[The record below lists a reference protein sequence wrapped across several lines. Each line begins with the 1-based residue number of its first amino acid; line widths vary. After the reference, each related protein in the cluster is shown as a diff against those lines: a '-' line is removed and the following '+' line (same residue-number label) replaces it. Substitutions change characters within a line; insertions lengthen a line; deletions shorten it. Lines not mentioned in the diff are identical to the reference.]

1 MTLSDMTAYRHV
13 IGGLIHKP
21 QLLLEYDDIKAN
33 DFDYAPAAICFNAI
47 RRFYTSGATELSVME
62 LDQEIVRAGGRVAQI
77 YTEGQGLEFLKHAYE
92 QPENFKFYYERLKK
106 NSLLRKLKQAKY
118 DISEFYVEE
127 KDAISPSEE
136 YKVQQHLDDSSIEEI
151 LNSVEKKYAEI
162 RNDFLNGGRLKG
174 DPAEGI
180 NKLIEDL
187 RQSPSIG
194 PSLEGKIF
202 SSACRGARDGC
213 FFLKSASTSAGK
225 TRTSVFDACHLAYPE
240 RWSWEKENFISE
252 VDAEGEVRQPRKVL
266 FIVTEM
272 DKEELQ
278 TIMLAY
284 LSGVDEDHILTGK
297 YEGCGAEYTRVQYA
311 AEIMKKYSGYF
322 IIEEISEPNLQN
334 VEATIKKYAT
344 VDGVKYVFFDYI
356 HTTASLVSQFT
367 RNGLREDVVL
377 MLMANQLKQLAKDYN
392 IFIFSSTQVNAAAM
406 GNDEMEFMDEKTI
419 RGSKAVADKA
429 DIGYVMTRVSDKGWN
444 SVLPS
449 IKVAIRQGV
458 ISPEVLDYKPTHVL
472 DIYKMRRGRYKMVR
486 IWTRLHLGTGYRKDL
501 FITTAENQP
510 IDEPMDLFSSSSEVD
525 VPVERSHYDKHSS
538 GC

>member
-21 QLLLEYDDIKAN
+21 QLLLEYDDIKST
-33 DFDYAPAAICFNAI
+33 DFDYAPAVVCFNAI
-47 RRFYTSGATELSVME
+47 RKFYSAGSTELSVME
-62 LDQEIVRAGGRVAQI
+62 LDQEITRAGGRVAQI
-77 YTEGQGLEFLKHAYE
+77 YADGNGLEFLKHAYE
-92 QPENFKFYYERLKK
+92 QPENFSFYYERLKK

-118 DISEFYVEE
+118 DISEFYVDE
-127 KDAISPSEE
+127 KDCINPSEE
-136 YKVQQHLDDSSIEEI
+136 YKKQQHLDESSIEEI
-151 LNSVEKKYAEI
+151 LNSVEKKYTEI
-162 RNDFLNGGRLKG
+162 RNNFLNGGRLKG

-180 NKLIEDL
+180 DQLIENL
-187 RQSPSIG
+187 RKSPSIG

-202 SSACRGARDGC
+202 SSACRGAREGC

-240 RWSWEKENFISE
+240 RWSWEKENFIEE
-252 VDAEGEVRQPRKVL
+252 VNSEGEARPPRKVL

-284 LSGVDEDHILTGK
+284 LSGVDEDHILTGQ
-297 YEGCGAEYTRVQYA
+297 YEGCDSEYARVQYA

-322 IIEEISEPNLQN
+322 LVEEISEPNLQN

-344 VDGVKYVFFDYI
+344 VDNVKYVFFDYI
-356 HTTASLVSQFT
+356 HSTASMVEHFT
-367 RNGLREDVVL
+367 RNNLREDSIL
-377 MLMANQLKQLAKDYN
+377 MMMANQLKQLAKDYN
-392 IFIFSSTQVNAAAM
+392 IFIFSSTQVNAAGMNPEDSA
-406 GNDEMEFMDEKTI
+406 FMDEKTI
-419 RGSKAVADKA
+419 RGAKSIADKA
-429 DIGYVMTRVSDKGWN
+429 DIGFGMQRISMKAWN
-444 SVLPS
+444 SVLPKLRS
-449 IKVAIRQGV
+449 AVKEGV
-458 ISPEVLDYKPTHVL
+458 ISVDILANPPTHVI

-486 IWTRLHLGTGYRKDL
+486 IWTRLHLGTGYREDL

-510 IDEPMDLFSSSSEVD
+510 IDEPMDLFSSSIEKN
-525 VPVERSHYDKHSS
+525 VPAERSHYVKHTS

>member
-21 QLLLEYDDIKAN
+21 QLLLEYDDIKST
-33 DFDYAPAAICFNAI
+33 DFDYAPAVVCFNAI
-47 RRFYTSGATELSVME
+47 RKFYSAGSTELSVME
-62 LDQEIVRAGGRVAQI
+62 LDQEITRAGGRVAQV
-77 YTEGQGLEFLKHAYE
+77 YADGNGLEFLKHAYE
-92 QPENFKFYYERLKK
+92 QPENFSFYYERLKK

-162 RNDFLNGGRLKG
+162 RNNFLNGGHLKG

-180 NKLIEDL
+180 DQLIENL
-187 RQSPSIG
+187 RKSPSIG

-202 SSACRGARDGC
+202 SSACRGAREGC
-213 FFLKSASTSAGK
+213 FFLKNASTSAGK

-240 RWSWEKENFISE
+240 RWSWAKENFIEE
-252 VDAEGEVRQPRKVL
+252 VNAEGEARPPRKVL

-297 YEGCGAEYTRVQYA
+297 YEGCGSEYARVQYA

-322 IIEEISEPNLQN
+322 LVEEISEPNLQN
-334 VEATIKKYAT
+334 VEATIRKYAT
-344 VDGVKYVFFDYI
+344 VDNVKYVFFDYI
-356 HTTASLVSQFT
+356 HSTASMVEHFT
-367 RNGLREDVVL
+367 RNNLREDSIL
-377 MLMANQLKQLAKDYN
+377 MMMANQLKQLAKDYN
-392 IFIFSSTQVNAAAM
+392 IFIFSSTQVNAAGMNPEDLA
-406 GNDEMEFMDEKTI
+406 FMDEKTI
-419 RGSKAVADKA
+419 RGAKSIADKA
-429 DIGYVMTRVSDKGWN
+429 DVGFGMQRVSAKAWN
-444 SVLPS
+444 SVLSS
-449 IKVAIRQGV
+449 IRAAVNEGI
-458 ISPEVLDYKPTHVL
+458 IPEDILFNPPTHVL

-486 IWTRLHLGTGYRKDL
+486 IWIRLHLGTGYREDL

-510 IDEPMDLFSSSSEVD
+510 IDEPMDLFSSSIEKD
-525 VPVERSHYDKHSS
+525 VPAERSHYDKYSS
-538 GC
+538 RC

>member
-1 MTLSDMTAYRHV
+1 
-13 IGGLIHKP
+13 
-21 QLLLEYDDIKAN
+21 
-33 DFDYAPAAICFNAI
+33 
-47 RRFYTSGATELSVME
+47 
-62 LDQEIVRAGGRVAQI
+62 
-77 YTEGQGLEFLKHAYE
+77 
-92 QPENFKFYYERLKK
+92 
-106 NSLLRKLKQAKY
+106 
-118 DISEFYVEE
+118 
-127 KDAISPSEE
+127 
-136 YKVQQHLDDSSIEEI
+136 
-151 LNSVEKKYAEI
+151 
-162 RNDFLNGGRLKG
+162 
-174 DPAEGI
+174 
-180 NKLIEDL
+180 
-187 RQSPSIG
+187 
-194 PSLEGKIF
+194 
-202 SSACRGARDGC
+202 
-213 FFLKSASTSAGK
+213 
-225 TRTSVFDACHLAYPE
+225 
-240 RWSWEKENFISE
+240 
-252 VDAEGEVRQPRKVL
+252 
-266 FIVTEM
+266 M

-297 YEGCGAEYTRVQYA
+297 YEGCGAEYARVQYA

-322 IIEEISEPNLQN
+322 IVEEISEPNLQN

-449 IKVAIRQGV
+449 IKTAIRQGV

-486 IWTRLHLGTGYRKDL
+486 IWTRLHLGTGYREDL

-510 IDEPMDLFSSSSEVD
+510 IDEPMDLFSSSIEVE
-525 VPVERSHYDKHSS
+525 VPAGRSHYDKHSS